1 MDRIYETARLDKKKT
16 GQEPFLGNF
25 AMGQGYFSMNMQ
37 LDMIFLQATS
47 MELKLYSH
55 LTFNQLEIETITQN
69 FDYTLSHYFL

>member
-16 GQEPFLGNF
+16 GREPFFGNF

-37 LDMIFLQATS
+37 FDMIFLQATS

-55 LTFNQLEIETITQN
+55 LTFNQLGIETITQN
-69 FDYTLSHYFL
+69 FDYTFSHYFL